1 MQFAVARHITANRK
15 AVQMKRFV
23 RWLGGAGLMLATAAI
38 LAGCVKSDEDE
49 AMVEFL
55 EGNANE
61 ATFLVG
67 VNANPKREAKAHCLL
82 YGKVAVFRD
91 VEPAGTV
98 WESYTTGSRPYLY
111 YFDCL

>member
-1 MQFAVARHITANRK
+1 
-15 AVQMKRFV
+15 MKRFV
-23 RWLGGAGLMLATAAI
+23 RWLGCAGLVLTAGTV
-38 LAGCVKSDEDE
+38 LAGCVKSSEEE
-49 AMVEFL
+49 AKVEFL

-67 VNANPKREAKAHCLL
+67 VNAAPNRQAKAHCAL
-82 YGKVAVFRD
+82 YGKVAVLRD
-91 VEPAGTV
+91 VETAGSV